1 MKRIIVTLLF
11 AIIALYSQNASAQA
25 PAVYLTFQGLPS
37 GCNVQL
43 SDVTWTVSKAN
54 SSEVANPGNTGD
66 VSFTDN
72 GGGVVIISI
81 NLFELHGKSP
91 FTAGEE
97 VTVEATLNSPACAA
111 GWSGSK
117 KVTYDGFSGV
127 IFTDPNDMMFYLAME
142 APAAIPPSIKVSG
155 GQICAGVTVTTD
167 NITIDDA
174 PADLAAKYSIKIV
187 NAGGADKSSD
197 FAIGALANSLK
208 ISANTG
214 TAGGN
219 YKVQLIENAS
229 ATVVSEAAL
238 VVGATPNLAIQ
249 VVNAQQTDGA
259 AAYYCQGTGDK
270 ETVALKVGSVGS
282 SYTYQ
287 WKNGSGTNV
296 GTGTTLNNI
305 KTVGK
310 YEVIAT
316 SNAGL
321 CPATASIQVN
331 EYTRPRNVSIT
342 STATNVC
349 ANANSGNTTLTHG
362 TATAG
367 TGGGTLN
374 YVWSGG
380 SVNASTGVVANSSV
394 ATTAAGTTYTLTVSD
409 SKCPSTATHTL
420 KGHKLSLALTPNSG
434 SYTSGTEVA
443 MTAAPTQTPAGAGGT
458 VTNYVWSGSALKTPS
473 TSATAT
479 STALT
484 SATSPLSYKVTASD
498 NYCKN
503 VESNQVT
510 YTVTAGSEVTI
521 ASLTG
526 GSVCDGVAGGV
537 SVKATIQKG
546 TAPYNYVLSS
556 TPAGLTFAPNNT
568 QTTGSI
574 TSAATG
580 TPGSYQV
587 KLTVTDA
594 KGVVVTKE
602 TTVKIYGKPTLTG
615 LSVTAPAKVCKSE
628 QIELVAQGG
637 AASTTVL
644 DQSATLN
651 YVWSANATPRAD
663 KSRADAILTAGTN
676 NYTVK
681 IRDGNNCESDE
692 KAVSHVGHEVT
703 VTALM
708 NGSATPSAFAYGAV
722 ANLSCN
728 VVLNPSAGASENA
741 WEWSPSAKI
750 NGGYQAATATTVA
763 LDANGKYT
771 VEVTDN
777 FGCKGKDDVSYTV
790 TGGKLSVTANDAYI
804 CAGSTTAT
812 LSCSPGGGSG
822 GTIEYTWTSRDGL
835 TFDNNKSATPKVT
848 MTTPGTYHATVEIK
862 QGAQTVT
869 SNEIEVVIAPQP
881 TLTGVGIYL
890 NGSLVPD
897 DGTSVLPGSQVD
909 IVVTGG
915 NLPAGTKYTWTPM
928 DKIDGI
934 SVDQLTATSK
944 PLTLGN
950 PCFKLTVTNAEGK
963 CPAEKEACVPV
974 SGTEFKVNLDDKMI
988 CAGTSTTISTA
999 GKISGGSQPYKDY
1012 AWSCD
1017 DPAFRFTE
1025 NTGGTSITVD
1035 PATVPGTYTVKFN
1048 VKDNKNNQAQDEFT
1062 VTVNPVPVFVALP
1075 ATPQTARVGNSVN
1088 LSASASPANTTL
1100 TWTGSPM
1107 TGTPTGQGTVAIDAG
1122 PFTSAVKTTYNVTA
1136 TLGTCAIDSVIE
1148 INVIEQI
1155 PNITCDVPDVE
1166 ICEGAGGTVTIND
1179 LRGGSGNYGFVWSV
1193 VSGDI
1198 VLGNMTDRNPTIVS
1212 ASVGTHRLQV
1222 VISDN
1227 ATVEPVPSI
1236 TKNVTI
1242 TVIANPVVNSLD
1254 VYNVTGGVS
1263 GTTVAYGDEL
1273 KLTASVSPITA
1284 NCSWTET
1291 GSSLVSPNGKEVYTR
1306 PMTTTTTYTVT
1317 ATTTTLTG
1325 GSCSAQKDVTVIVE
1339 RPVSGAVLELELD
1352 RKCADT
1358 GESMM
1363 LNMRAS
1369 GGATYSFSLKN
1380 NKGLDQQFTGAGPWQ
1395 YSITLNDQDTYFV
1408 QNFKAFKNGLEV
1420 TPTQVNPTSIEALFY
1435 TTPAIT
1441 VANGNVQTVCQ
1452 GDALTL
1458 TANSQLSNTQY
1469 EWNNNVKNGEAFYPN
1484 NSGVYTVIATTDQG
1498 CKATQDVTV
1507 TIIQKPTVTINAD
1520 PQNICLGETVQLT
1533 AGGTATEFVWNTG
1546 QTGPTISDQP
1556 NVGGTIKYV
1565 VTGKELLNGCADTA
1579 TTTVIVNEPP
1589 KILST
1594 TKTVRSIAIGKSV
1607 TFAVKAS
1614 GKGLSYEWQRW
1625 TGSSWMTLYD
1635 APSDQPTIKGSHSDT
1650 LMLGDVPRS
1659 WNETQLQC
1667 IVSNSCGVVDTA
1679 FLLNVKECFDIA
1691 DVEWEMCQG
1700 IRPETDPTVAV
1711 DGWYCPGSR
1720 ISVCARLVFD
1730 DPEVDV
1736 TDAVYKW
1743 TVDGLSTD
1751 DGRWGEMKFLSD
1763 SSVLSWVPPAEW
1775 QDNITIA
1782 LCAYVDGACDT
1793 VCKRYLRLKATKYTD
1808 LDWKLR
1814 TSVDPTRK
1822 FCPGDTVSF
1831 WIDDPDKTAGLN
1843 PTYRWYN
1850 DIFDLQSESSPYN
1863 EVISLQNDKVIL
1875 SMGQQNTW
1883 MRVILTP
1890 SPEICTREPQYVD
1903 TAFLEVKKVVVP
1915 ALRIDCAD
1923 TLACQGDEIF
1933 LKAVFE
1939 NGGTN
1944 PAFQWQRSIGDPFP
1958 EWNLGTESFATVK
1971 LDEDDVWV
1979 KCSMKPSD
1987 DVCYDKTQPIVDAIK
2002 IRVLKEEAKVT
2013 IACDMESKEPG
2024 DELTFTSEVENI
2036 LGDYKYEWMINERLA
2051 PTGEAELIGDDFRQG
2066 DVVYCMVSGERVCQN
2081 RVKSNE
2087 IRVEFGK
2094 ISRDTMI
2101 TIYRNDRVSNLN
2113 MFKTGDEGKLFVIAD
2128 YPHDGKATLTL
2139 LNGLFSYV
2147 PDKDFVGVDV
2157 IRYLVRDKFNPNQV
2171 EEGFIYINVLE
2182 NGLDNLPNIITPNGD
2197 GLNDEWH
2204 LETIT
2209 EKYSDYEITIYNRVG
2224 NIVFY
2229 CKNNY
2234 ANDWNGQ
2241 SLNPNYRMPMGVLP
2255 SGIYTYV
2262 IKIEG
2267 GRKLIS
2273 WLEIRADLNR
2283 GSYR

>member
-1 MKRIIVTLLF
+1 MKRIIVILLF
-11 AIIALYSQNASAQA
+11 AIIAFYSQNATAQA
-25 PAVYLTFQGLPS
+25 PAIYLTFQDLPA
-37 GCNVQL
+37 GCNVGL
-43 SDVTWTVSKAN
+43 SDITWTVAKANSATVANAGNTSDVTLSDDGT
-54 SSEVANPGNTGD
+54 
-66 VSFTDN
+66 
-72 GGGVVIISI
+72 IISI
-81 NLFELHGKSP
+81 NLFELHAASA
-91 FTAGEE
+91 FVANEE
-97 VTVEATLNSPACAA
+97 VTVSVTINSPACAA
-111 GWSGSK
+111 GWTGSK
-117 KVTYDGFSGV
+117 KVIYDGFSGV
-127 IFTDPNDMMFYLAME
+127 IYTDPNDMMFYLKMVG
-142 APAAIPPSIKVSG
+142 PAATPPSIKVTG
-155 GQICAGVTVTTD
+155 GQLCAGVTVTTD

-174 PADLAAKYSIKIV
+174 PADLTTKYSIKV
-187 NAGGADKSSD
+187 VDAGGADKSSG
-197 FAIGALANSLK
+197 FTIGALANSLK

-214 TAGGN
+214 TGAGN
-219 YKVQLIENAS
+219 YKVQLIEIATN
-229 ATVVSEAAL
+229 TVVSDAVL
-238 VVGATPNLAIQ
+238 VVGNTPSLTIQ
-249 VVNAQQTDGA
+249 VANAQQADGND
-259 AAYYCQGTGDK
+259 AYYCQGAGAK
-270 ETVALKVGSVGS
+270 ESVGLKISSIGS
-282 SYTYQ
+282 SYSYQ
-287 WKNGSGTNV
+287 WKNGVGANV

-305 KTVGK
+305 QTTGK
-310 YEVIAT
+310 YEVVAT

-321 CPATASIQVN
+321 CPASASIQVN
-331 EYTRPRNVSIT
+331 EYTRPGGVSIT
-342 STATNVC
+342 NTATDVC

-367 TGGGTLN
+367 TGGGTLS

-380 SVNASTGVVANSSV
+380 SVNASTGVVANSTV
-394 ATTAAGTTYTLTVSD
+394 DATTAGTTYTLTVSD

-420 KGHKLSLALTPNSG
+420 KGHKLSLALTPASQ
-434 SYTSGTEVA
+434 SYASGTEVA
-443 MTAAPTQTPAGAGGT
+443 MTAAPTQTPNGTGGT
-458 VTNYVWSGSALKTPS
+458 VTNYTWSGDALKTPS

-479 STALT
+479 SVAIT
-484 SATSPLSYKVTASD
+484 SSNAPLSYKVTASD
-498 NYCKN
+498 DYCQD

-510 YTVTAGSEVTI
+510 YNVTAGSEVTI

-546 TAPYNYVLSS
+546 TAPYDYVLSS
-556 TPAGLTFAPNNT
+556 NPAGLTFTPNNT
-568 QTTGSI
+568 QTSGSI

-580 TPGSYQV
+580 APGSYQV

-594 KGVVVTKE
+594 KGVEVTKE

-615 LSVTAPAKVCKSE
+615 LSITDPTKVCKDDA
-628 QIELVAQGG
+628 IELMAEGG

-651 YVWSANATPRAD
+651 YIWSANATAQTD
-663 KSRADAILTAGTN
+663 KSKATATLVAGSN
-676 NYTVK
+676 SYTVK

-692 KAVSHVGHEVT
+692 KTLSHVAHEVT

-708 NGSATPSAFAYGAV
+708 DGTSTPAAYAYGAI

-728 VVLNPSAGASENA
+728 VNLNPSAGASATA
-741 WEWSPSAKI
+741 WEWSPSANI
-750 NGGYQAATATTVA
+750 DGNYQSATATTTA
-763 LDANGKYT
+763 LTAASGKFAI
-771 VEVTDN
+771 EVTDN
-777 FGCKGKDDVSYTV
+777 FNCKGKGEVSYTV
-790 TGGKLSVTANDAYI
+790 TGGELSVTASDAYV
-804 CAGSTTAT
+804 CAGSTTTT
-812 LSCSPGGGSG
+812 LSCTLGGGSG
-822 GTIEYTWTSRDGL
+822 GTVEYTWTSRDGL
-835 TFDNNKSATPKVT
+835 TFDNNKSATPKIT
-848 MTTPGTYHATVEIK
+848 TTTPGTYHATVEVK
-862 QGAQTVT
+862 QGAQTKV
-869 SNEIEVVIAPQP
+869 SNEIEVIVAPQP
-881 TLTGVGIYL
+881 TLTGIGIYL
-890 NGSLVPD
+890 NGNLVPD
-897 DGTSVLPGSQVD
+897 DGTSVLPGSVVQ

-928 DKIDGI
+928 NNIDDI
-934 SVDQLTATSK
+934 SVDHLTATSK
-944 PLTLGN
+944 SLTLGN
-950 PCFKLTVTNAEGK
+950 PCFKLAVTNAEGK

-974 SGTEFKVNLDDKMI
+974 NGTEFKVSLDDKTM
-988 CAGTSTTISTA
+988 CAGTSTTISAA
-999 GKISGGSQPYKDY
+999 GKITGGSQPYKDY
-1012 AWSCD
+1012 QWSCD
-1017 DPAFRFTE
+1017 DPAFDFTE
-1025 NTGGTSITVD
+1025 NSGGTSITVN
-1035 PATVPGTYTVKFN
+1035 PATVPGTYTVKFD
-1048 VKDNKNNQAQDEFT
+1048 VKDNKNNQAHSEFT
-1062 VTVNPVPVFVALP
+1062 VTVNPVPEFVALP
-1075 ATPQTARVGNSVN
+1075 ATPQSARVGATVN

-1107 TGTPTGQGTVAIDAG
+1107 TGTSTGQGTVAVSAG
-1122 PFTSAVKTTYNVTA
+1122 PFTTAGKTTYKVTA
-1136 TLGTCAIDSVIE
+1136 TLGTCAIDTTIE
-1148 INVIEQI
+1148 INVIEKL
-1155 PNITCDVPDVE
+1155 PDITCDIPDVE
-1166 ICEGAGGTVTIND
+1166 ICEGAGGTVAVND
-1179 LRGGSGNYGFVWSV
+1179 LKGGSGNYGFVWSV

-1198 VLGNMTDRNPTIVS
+1198 VLGNMTDQNPTIVS

-1222 VISDN
+1222 VVSDN
-1227 ATVEPVPSI
+1227 AAVDPVPSI
-1236 TKNVTI
+1236 TKNVTVTI
-1242 TVIANPVVNSLD
+1242 VANPTVNSLD
-1254 VYNVTGGVS
+1254 VFNVTAGVS
-1263 GTTVAYGDEL
+1263 GTTVSYGDEL
-1273 KLTASVSPITA
+1273 KLTASVSPVTA
-1284 NCSWTET
+1284 NCTWTET
-1291 GSSLVSPNGKEVYTR
+1291 GTSLVSPNGKEVYTR
-1306 PMTTTTTYTVT
+1306 PMTATTTYTVK
-1317 ATTTTLTG
+1317 ATTTTNTG
-1325 GSCSAQKDVTVIVE
+1325 NTCSAQKDVTVIVD
-1339 RPVSGAVLELELD
+1339 RPVSGAVLELELE
-1352 RKCADT
+1352 RKCADS
-1358 GESMM
+1358 GESMVLKM
-1363 LNMRAS
+1363 KAS
-1369 GGATYSFSLKN
+1369 GGSTYSFSLKN
-1380 NKGLDQQFTGAGPWQ
+1380 NKGLDRQFTGAGPWQ

-1458 TANSQLSNTQY
+1458 TANSQLSNTTY
-1469 EWNNNVKNGEAFYPN
+1469 EWNNNVKNGEAFYPGT
-1484 NSGVYTVIATTDQG
+1484 SGTYTVTATTDQG

-1507 TIIQKPTVTINAD
+1507 TIIQKPTVTINAN
-1520 PQNICLGETVQLT
+1520 PQSICLGETVQLT
-1533 AGGTATEFVWNTG
+1533 AGGTATEFVWNNG
-1546 QTGPTISDQP
+1546 QTGPTISDKP

-1565 VTGKELLNGCADTA
+1565 VTGKELVNGCADTA
-1579 TTTVIVNEPP
+1579 TTTVVINEPP

-1594 TKTVRSIAIGKSV
+1594 SKTIRSIAIGKGV

-1614 GKGLSYEWQRW
+1614 GKNLSYEWQRW

-1635 APSDQPTIKGSHSDT
+1635 APSDQPTIQGSRSDS
-1650 LMLGDVPRS
+1650 LILGDVPRS
-1659 WNETQLQC
+1659 WDGTRLQC

-1679 FLLNVKECFDIA
+1679 FQLNVKECFDIA

-1711 DGWYCPGSR
+1711 DGWYCPGTR
-1720 ISVCARLVFD
+1720 ISVCARLIFD
-1730 DPEVDV
+1730 DPEVEV

-1763 SSVLSWVPPAEW
+1763 SSVLSWVPPVEW

-1808 LDWKLR
+1808 LSWNLR

-1831 WIDDPDKTAGLN
+1831 WIEDANKTAGLN

-1850 DIFDLQSESSPYN
+1850 DIFDLQTESSPYN
-1863 EVISLQNDKVIL
+1863 EVISLQNDKVVM

-1890 SPEICTREPQYVD
+1890 SPEICTREPQYID
-1903 TAFLEVKKVVVP
+1903 TAFLEVKKSVVP
-1915 ALRIDCAD
+1915 ALRIECVD
-1923 TLACQGDEIF
+1923 TLACKGDEIF
-1933 LKAVFE
+1933 MKAIFE

-1958 EWNLGTESFATVK
+1958 DWNLGTESSATVK

-1979 KCSMKPSD
+1979 KCIMKPSD
-1987 DVCYDKTQPIVDAIK
+1987 DICYDKTQPIVDAIK
-2002 IRVLKEEAKVT
+2002 IRVLKEDAVVT
-2013 IACDMESKEPG
+2013 IACDMEHKEPG
-2024 DELTFTSEVENI
+2024 DELVFTSDVKNI
-2036 LGDYKYEWMINERLA
+2036 LGDHKYEWMINERLA
-2051 PTGEAELIGDDFRQG
+2051 PTEEAELIGDDFRQG
-2066 DVVYCMVSGERVCQN
+2066 DVVYCMVSGERVCQS

-2101 TIYRNDRVSNLN
+2101 TIYRNDRILNLS
-2113 MFKTGDEGKLFVIAD
+2113 MFKPGDEVKLFVIAD
-2128 YPHDGKATLTL
+2128 HPHDGKATLTL
-2139 LNGLFSYV
+2139 LDGLFSYV

-2209 EKYSDYEITIYNRVG
+2209 DKYSNYEITVYNRVG
-2224 NIVFY
+2224 NVVFY

-2267 GRKLIS
+2267 ERKLIS

>member
-1 MKRIIVTLLF
+1 MKRIIVILLF
-11 AIIALYSQNASAQA
+11 VIAALYSQHVSAQA

-37 GCNVQL
+37 GCNVTL
-43 SDVTWTVSKAN
+43 SDITWTVSKAN

-72 GGGVVIISI
+72 GGGMVIISI

-97 VTVEATLNSPACAA
+97 VSVDVTINSPACAA

-127 IFTDPNDMMFYLAME
+127 IFTDPNDMMFYLQME
-142 APAAIPPSIKVSG
+142 GPAATPPSIKVTG
-155 GQICAGVTVTTD
+155 GQICAGVTVSTD
-167 NITIDDA
+167 NVTIDDA
-174 PADLAAKYSIKIV
+174 PADLATKYSIKV
-187 NAGGADKSSD
+187 VDGSGVDKSSL
-197 FAIGALANSLK
+197 FTIGSLANSLK
-208 ISANTG
+208 ISAKTG
-214 TAGGN
+214 TTNGN
-219 YKVQLIENAS
+219 YKVQLIENATT
-229 ATVVSEAAL
+229 TVVSESAL
-238 VVGATPNLAIQ
+238 VVGATPSLTIQ
-249 VVNAQQTDGA
+249 VVNAQQTDGTD
-259 AAYYCQGTGDK
+259 AYYCKGTGDK
-270 ETVALKVGSVGS
+270 ETVALKISSIGS
-282 SYTYQ
+282 SYSYQ
-287 WKNGSGTNV
+287 WKNGSGANV

-305 KTVGK
+305 QATGK
-310 YEVIAT
+310 YEVVAT

-321 CPATASIQVN
+321 CPVTASIQVN
-331 EYTRPRNVSIT
+331 EYTRPSGVSIT
-342 STATNVC
+342 NTETDVC
-349 ANANSGNTTLTHG
+349 ANTNSGNTTLTHG

-367 TGGGTLN
+367 TGGGTLS

-409 SKCPSTATHTL
+409 SKCPTTATYTL

-434 SYTSGTEVA
+434 SYASGTEVA
-443 MTAAPTQTPAGAGGT
+443 MTATPTQTPTGAGGT
-458 VTNYVWSGSALKTPS
+458 VKNYTWSGSALKTS
-473 TSATAT
+473 SSSSTAT
-479 STALT
+479 SVALT
-484 SATSPLSYKVTASD
+484 SGNSPLSYKVKASD
-498 NYCKN
+498 DYCSD

-546 TAPYNYVLSS
+546 TAPYDYALSS
-556 TPAGLTFAPNNT
+556 IPAGLVFTPNNT
-568 QTTGSI
+568 QTSGSI

-594 KGVVVTKE
+594 KGVEVTKE

-615 LSVTAPAKVCKSE
+615 LSVTAPAKVCKDD
-628 QIELVAQGG
+628 QIELVAEGG
-637 AASTTVL
+637 AASTVVL

-651 YVWSANATPRAD
+651 YIWSTNATAKSD
-663 KSRADAILTAGTN
+663 KSKAAATLVAGTN

-692 KAVSHVGHEVT
+692 KQVSHVGHEVT

-708 NGSATPSAFAYGAV
+708 DGTSTPPAYAYGAV
-722 ANLSCN
+722 ANLTCN
-728 VVLNPSAGASENA
+728 PVLNPSTGASVAA
-741 WEWSPSAKI
+741 WEWSPSANI
-750 NGGYQAATATTVA
+750 NGNYQSATATTIA
-763 LDANGKYT
+763 LIANGKYT
-771 VEVTDN
+771 VEITDN
-777 FGCKGKDDVSYTV
+777 FGCKGKGDVSYTV
-790 TGGKLSVTANDAYI
+790 TGGELSVTANDAYV
-804 CAGSTTAT
+804 CAGSTTTT
-812 LSCSPGGGSG
+812 LSCNPGGGSG
-822 GTIEYTWTSRDGL
+822 GNIEYTWSSRDGL
-835 TFDNNKSATPKVT
+835 TFDNNKSAAPKVT
-848 MTTPGTYHATVEIK
+848 TTTPGTYHATVEIT
-862 QGAQTVT
+862 QGAQTKN
-869 SNEIEVVIAPQP
+869 SNEIEVIIAPQP
-881 TLTGVGIYL
+881 TLTGIGIYL
-890 NGSLVPD
+890 NGNLVPD

-909 IVVTGG
+909 IVVTAG
-915 NLPAGTKYTWTPM
+915 NLPTGTKYAWTPM

-934 SVDQLTATSK
+934 SVDQLTATSV

-974 SGTEFKVNLDDKMI
+974 SGTEFKINMDDKTL
-988 CAGTSTTISTA
+988 CAGTPTTISSS

-1012 AWSCD
+1012 VWSCD
-1017 DPAFRFTE
+1017 DPAFLFTE
-1025 NTGGTSITVD
+1025 NTGGTSISVNTTT
-1035 PATVPGTYTVKFN
+1035 APGTYTVKLD
-1048 VKDNKNNQAQDEFT
+1048 VKDNKNNQAHGEFM
-1062 VTVNPVPVFVALP
+1062 VTVNPLPKFVTLPV
-1075 ATPQTARVGNSVN
+1075 TPQTARVGTTVN
-1088 LSASASPANTTL
+1088 LSASASPDNTTL
-1100 TWTGSPM
+1100 TWTGNPM
-1107 TGTPTGQGTVAIDAG
+1107 TGTSTGQGTVAISAG
-1122 PFTSAVKTTYNVTA
+1122 PFTTAGKTTYKVTA
-1136 TLGTCAIDSVIE
+1136 SLGTCAIDSTIE
-1148 INVIEQI
+1148 INVIEKI
-1155 PNITCDVPDVE
+1155 PDITCDVANVE
-1166 ICEGAGGTVTIND
+1166 ICEGTGGTIKITD
-1179 LRGGSGNYGFVWSV
+1179 LKGGSGNYGFVWSV
-1193 VSGDI
+1193 ISGDI
-1198 VLGNMTDRNPTIVS
+1198 VLGNTTDQNPTIVS

-1222 VISDN
+1222 VVSDN
-1227 ATVEPVPSI
+1227 AAVDPVPSI
-1236 TKNVTI
+1236 TKNVTV
-1242 TVIANPVVNSLD
+1242 TVVANPTINSLD
-1254 VYNVTGGVS
+1254 VFNITAGVS
-1263 GTTVAYGDEL
+1263 GTTVSYGDEL

-1284 NCSWTET
+1284 NCTWTET
-1291 GSSLVSPNGKEVYTR
+1291 GTSLVSPNGKEVYTR
-1306 PMTTTTTYTVT
+1306 PMTATTTYTAT
-1317 ATTTTLTG
+1317 ATINTTTGNT
-1325 GSCSAQKDVTVIVE
+1325 CTARRDITVIVD
-1339 RPVSGAVLELELD
+1339 RPVSGAVLELELE
-1352 RKCADT
+1352 RKCADS
-1358 GESMM
+1358 GESMILKM
-1363 LNMRAS
+1363 KAS
-1369 GGATYSFSLKN
+1369 GGSTYSFSLKN

-1420 TPTQVNPTSIEALFY
+1420 TPTQVNPSSIEALFY

-1441 VANGNVQTVCQ
+1441 VTNGNVQTVCQ

-1458 TANSQLSNTQY
+1458 TASSQLSNTKY
-1469 EWNNNVKNGEAFYPN
+1469 EWNNNVKNGEAFHPK
-1484 NSGVYTVIATTDQG
+1484 NSGIYTVTATTDQG
-1498 CKATQDVTV
+1498 CRATQDVTV
-1507 TIIQKPTVTINAD
+1507 TIIQKPTVTINAN

-1533 AGGTATEFVWNTG
+1533 AGGTATEFVWNNG

-1556 NVGGTIKYV
+1556 NVGGTIRYV
-1565 VTGKELLNGCADTA
+1565 VTGKELVNGCADTA
-1579 TTTVIVNEPP
+1579 TTTVVVNEPP
-1589 KILST
+1589 KILT
-1594 TKTVRSIAIGKSV
+1594 TSKTVRSIAIGKGV

-1614 GKGLSYEWQRW
+1614 GKSLSYEWQRW

-1635 APSDQPTIKGSHSDT
+1635 APSDQPTIKGSHTDS
-1650 LMLGDVPRS
+1650 LILGDVPRS
-1659 WNETQLQC
+1659 WNGTQLKC
-1667 IVSNSCGVVDTA
+1667 IVSNNCGVVDTA

-1700 IRPETDPTVAV
+1700 IRPETDPTVAI
-1711 DGWYCPGSR
+1711 DGWYCPGTR
-1720 ISVCARLVFD
+1720 ISVCARLIFD
-1730 DPEVDV
+1730 DPEVEV

-1763 SSVLSWVPPAEW
+1763 SSVLSWIPPVEW

-1808 LDWKLR
+1808 LAWKLR
-1814 TSVDPTRK
+1814 TSVDPKRK

-1831 WIDDPDKTAGLN
+1831 WIEDENKTAGLN

-1850 DIFDLQSESSPYN
+1850 DIFDLQTESSPYN
-1863 EVISLQNDKVIL
+1863 KVISLQNDKAIL

-1890 SPEICTREPQYVD
+1890 SPEICTRQPQYVD
-1903 TAFLEVKKVVVP
+1903 TAFLEVKKVVTP
-1915 ALRIDCAD
+1915 SLHIDCAD
-1923 TLACQGDEIF
+1923 TLACRGDEIF
-1933 LKAVFE
+1933 MKAVFE

-1944 PAFQWQRSIGDPFP
+1944 PTFQWQRSIGDPFP
-1958 EWNLGTESFATVK
+1958 DWNLGTESFATVK

-1979 KCSMKPSD
+1979 KCTMKPSE
-1987 DVCYDKTQPIVDAIK
+1987 DVCYDKTHPIVDAIK
-2002 IRVLKEEAKVT
+2002 IRVLKEDAEVT

-2024 DELTFTSEVENI
+2024 DELIFTSEVKNI
-2036 LGDYKYEWMINERLA
+2036 LGDYKYEWMINELLS
-2051 PTGEAELIGDDFRQG
+2051 PTGDPELIGDHFRQG

-2094 ISRDTMI
+2094 LSRDTMI
-2101 TIYRNDRVSNLN
+2101 TIYRNDRILNLS
-2113 MFKTGDEGKLFVIAD
+2113 MFKSGDDNKLFVIAD
-2128 YPHDGKATLTL
+2128 HPHDGKATLTL
-2139 LNGLFSYV
+2139 LGGLFSYV

-2209 EKYSDYEITIYNRVG
+2209 EKYSNYEITIYNRVG

-2255 SGIYTYV
+2255 SGVYTYV

-2267 GRKLIS
+2267 ERKLMS